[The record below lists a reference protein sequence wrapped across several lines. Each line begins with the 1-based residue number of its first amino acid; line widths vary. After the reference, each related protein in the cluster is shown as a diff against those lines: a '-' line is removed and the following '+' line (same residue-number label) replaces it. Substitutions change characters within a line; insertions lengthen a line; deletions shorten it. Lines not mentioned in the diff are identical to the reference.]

1 MGTQR
6 KTMNAEAG
14 LHQTLNAMTQESWP
28 SQFSELW
35 RNEFLL
41 FISSSVC
48 AVQFRQPKWPKLM
61 GFSNLTPFE
70 ICLCSWE
77 SFSEEQILAIRLRA
91 DNELSCNYSKEIHLY
106 VSQKPSEDQALP
118 KGEIALL
125 RRSNYW
131 QIFEKG
137 ALIRSR
143 LTSQCHSHPTEETD
157 AFLAR
162 VLGRCDREKGVCVL
176 SFLISY
182 ASQTHSYVYTH
193 FPLWVCEHLGK
204 FWSVSLG
211 NLLGKWAVWRKRD
224 CLLLLIGIWEQT
236 CLSVGGYVLN
246 QCQNSSFSVIVC
258 CGICVWM
265 EKESVRGA
273 GRE

>member
-14 LHQTLNAMTQESWP
+14 LHQTLNAMAQESWP

-91 DNELSCNYSKEIHLY
+91 DNELSCNYSKEIRLY

-137 ALIRSR
+137 GSNSVQADFSVPF
-143 LTSQCHSHPTEETD
+143 TSHW
-157 AFLAR
+157 R
-162 VLGRCDREKGVCVL
+162 NRCLFGPCSGKMWQGERGVCAFIPYKL
-176 SFLISY
+176 
-182 ASQTHSYVYTH
+182 
-193 FPLWVCEHLGK
+193 C
-204 FWSVSLG
+204 
-211 NLLGKWAVWRKRD
+211 
-224 CLLLLIGIWEQT
+224 
-236 CLSVGGYVLN
+236 
-246 QCQNSSFSVIVC
+246 
-258 CGICVWM
+258 
-265 EKESVRGA
+265 
-273 GRE
+273 